1 MDNPRIT
8 INNNTK
14 ETLTEIEFGI
24 ESAFIADVDS
34 LAARESY
41 ASKIIFDES
50 VKSDGS
56 YFIKY
61 NVSGVQHIH
70 SFGYFTNGKSMNRL
84 ITVDIETDTIY
95 YSYN

>member
-41 ASKIIFDES
+41 ASKIIFDER
-50 VKSDGS
+50 VKGDGA
-56 YFIKY
+56 YILKY
-61 NVSGVQHIH
+61 NVSGVQHTH

-84 ITVDIETDTIY
+84 INVDIETDTIY